1 MIKLRSN
8 GQIEKNSKARLWG
21 CLKVLNINV
30 TNVVRSS
37 VYLTIDPALIPCNL
51 INRWRSRSCPE
62 NNVQVT
68 ATHPRPH
75 VTAATATTLFCE
87 GRREN
92 RLCMCVSERERG
104 RESITD
110 VRGRDEK
117 NTSFEKTC
125 EQEAPRTVGLQARG
139 VYGFC
144 IYNQQITASPFPP
157 PLSRLSLLGT
167 AN

>member
-1 MIKLRSN
+1 MIKSKLRSN

-21 CLKVLNINV
+21 CLKVLNRNV

-87 GRREN
+87 GGREN
-92 RLCMCVSERERG
+92 RLCMCVSEREREREHHG
-104 RESITD
+104 RQRERWEEHFFWENVWT
-110 VRGRDEK
+110 RGSSNCR
-117 NTSFEKTC
+117 
-125 EQEAPRTVGLQARG
+125 
-139 VYGFC
+139 
-144 IYNQQITASPFPP
+144 PP
-157 PLSRLSLLGT
+157 GSGCLRLLYL
-167 AN
+167 